1 MIKQKIQEKLNIL
14 PLKPGCYIFK
24 DMDGNVLYV
33 GKAKKLKN
41 RVSQYFNRVYNNKT
55 ALLVKQIED
64 LEFIVTHTEK
74 EALVLEIN
82 LIKQYY
88 PPYNVIFKDDKH
100 YPYIAISLEDYPR
113 LRITRDAKNK
123 KLKHYGP
130 FPDSSAAY
138 QTMFL
143 LNSIYPLRKCKKIPN
158 ETCLYYHIKQCLG
171 PCVNKI
177 DKNVYQKMLDDI
189 DKFFK
194 GSNKDIIQDLTNK
207 MYQCSEKLEFERA
220 NEYKKLIEEIKK
232 VTDKQI
238 IEFNDKVN
246 RDIVGFY
253 VKEGYVSITILLYR
267 NGYLNAK
274 INEIVD
280 YVGELEDI
288 LYQYLMQFYST
299 HSLPKEIFVSSD
311 LDFESLSEFL
321 NCKII
326 NIKAGEKQELISL
339 AIENAKK
346 ALEEKFMFLSNKN
359 EDIFIQLASFI
370 NKTRISQIEMCDIS
384 HISGDSAVGGVIVF
398 VNGYPVKNKYRK
410 FIITGE
416 NKKNDLSSTH
426 EVIYRRFYNLL
437 KDNQSYSDLLIV
449 DGGENQM
456 KAAQDALNELSINV
470 PVMGLKKDN
479 HHRTNVLILPNYKE
493 VYLDKNSKL
502 FLFLMKMQ
510 EEVHRFAITFFKNK
524 KTKSMVSSILDNI
537 KGLGP
542 VRKKRLLNT
551 YSSLD
556 EIKNAPLGELKQLLP
571 EEVAI
576 NLKNILNKNNSD

>member
-24 DMDGNVLYV
+24 DMDDNVLYV

-41 RVSQYFNRVYNNKT
+41 RVNQYFNRVYNNKT

-207 MYQCSEKLEFERA
+207 MYQCSENLEFERA

>member
-41 RVSQYFNRVYNNKT
+41 RVNQYFNRVYNNKT

-207 MYQCSEKLEFERA
+207 MYQCSENLEFERA

-359 EDIFIQLASFI
+359 EDIFIELASFI

-571 EEVAI
+571 KEVAI

>member
-41 RVSQYFNRVYNNKT
+41 RVNQYFNRVYNNKT

-207 MYQCSEKLEFERA
+207 MYQFSENLEFERA

-359 EDIFIQLASFI
+359 EDIFIELASFI

>member
-207 MYQCSEKLEFERA
+207 MYQFSENLEFERA

>member
-41 RVSQYFNRVYNNKT
+41 RVNQYFNRVYNNKT

-207 MYQCSEKLEFERA
+207 MYQFSENLEFERA

-359 EDIFIQLASFI
+359 EDIFIELASFI

-449 DGGENQM
+449 DGGENQI

-576 NLKNILNKNNSD
+576 NLKSILNKNNSD

>member
-41 RVSQYFNRVYNNKT
+41 RVNQYFNRVYNNKT

-158 ETCLYYHIKQCLG
+158 ETCLYYLIKQCLG

-207 MYQCSEKLEFERA
+207 MYQCSENLEFERA